1 MRLQKLQISGF
12 KSFSDRSELAFD
24 RGVTAIVGPNGCG
37 KSNVADA
44 IVWVLGEQSAK
55 SLRGD
60 QMMDVIF
67 NGSEARK
74 ATGAAEVR
82 LMLSGVTSISE
93 KARTPE
99 PADPDDIE
107 PVIARDVEVT
117 RRLYRSGESEYLIN
131 GELVRLK
138 DVHELLM
145 DTGLGAKAYAIIE
158 QGKIGQI
165 LSTRPTDRR
174 QLIEEAAGVTK
185 YKARR
190 RTAELKLE
198 ASQQNLTRIDDIIF
212 EVEKQRAAL
221 KRQAAKA
228 RRYKRLREELR
239 RWEKVLFARRY
250 RVLAEAIELARARLI
265 DRRAAE
271 AAAAGRLSAV
281 EEGLAR
287 TRLALALA
295 EAHASAV
302 REDGH
307 ARELEIDRRQNHIS
321 FSEQQLVGLE
331 GRRGEIADELALIEA
346 KREPVRQA
354 LVERREAAER
364 AAGEREQASAVLA
377 ADHAAY
383 ETAYRGLQSLEGEV
397 EQRRQEVYLA
407 LSAIS
412 SLQHAIDNATA
423 ARQRVE
429 EELSRLEAERSDVE
443 VEDARLQ
450 ADLDTGRRQLS
461 EAQARLDHV
470 RRDGEARQAELAE
483 AREEQEQWRQDTRA
497 REQELAS
504 VEARLKSLEELE
516 AARAQYGDAAR
527 FLLAD
532 ETAGIRQFGS
542 LADDLEVERGY
553 ERAVEAYLGDLLQHV
568 LVPDHDE
575 AARGLALVREHNA
588 GRCGFLVVGGVN
600 PRIDGQPDSP
610 APGLV
615 AMASVVRI
623 GGEHARF
630 IQQAIGHAWI
640 ASSFAQA
647 ASASPNTDLPVVT
660 LDGDVLRGA
669 HLVYGGV
676 REESRGILS
685 TKREIKELRDRAGEI
700 RELLA
705 RLAEHTAVV
714 SSTIDRLTQE
724 ISSLIADAHSQE
736 KAIVGFEALVAKA
749 NENRDRL
756 MRKADVLATESARA
770 QEERRTL
777 EAREIEARTSVARQE
792 EVRLAADE
800 RLALAQRQFLDAR
813 EASEII
819 SRRVADARAA
829 HAGLVER
836 ATALLADVAR
846 QEEAIAELESRFGAR
861 QEEARQ
867 NQQRQSDLRQAIE
880 DGKRQLDLDL
890 QDLERL
896 RGEVREADDRLT
908 AFRQESETQ
917 EGDIRESRKALD
929 ALRAEV
935 GELDLARVTGESDL
949 THLAS
954 TCVEAV
960 QATLGQV
967 MAEVEEAERE
977 GQIAPGQAMADE
989 PEDEMGEEEGETAA
1003 GGVAEGGAS
1012 LGAEAPILAAAAV
1025 GATVPPATPD
1035 EAIAELKTK
1044 IDRLGPVNMM
1054 AIEQFDELETRHT
1067 FLTVQRKDLRES
1079 IAATGEAIKRI
1090 DETSKERFR
1099 EAFAVVNQNF
1109 QETFA
1114 VLFGGGRAGLTL
1126 IDETDVLESGIEI
1139 VAQPPGKRLQSVQLL
1154 SGGEKALTAIALMF
1168 GIFRYKPS
1176 PFCVLDEIDA
1186 PLDDANIGRFIEIL
1200 KQMQEQT
1207 QFIIIT
1213 HSRKTMEIADR
1224 LYGVTMEEPGVSKL
1238 ISVKL
1243 N

>member
-60 QMMDVIF
+60 QMLDVIF

-74 ATGAAEVR
+74 ATAAAEVR
-82 LMLSGVTSISE
+82 LMLSGVTSASE
-93 KARTPE
+93 KSRLPGVEGDEVAP
-99 PADPDDIE
+99 IL
-107 PVIARDVEVT
+107 ARDVEVT

-131 GELVRLK
+131 GELVRLR

-190 RTAELKLE
+190 RAAELKLE

-212 EVEKQRAAL
+212 EIEKQRSAL

-228 RRYKRLREELR
+228 RRYKRLRDELR
-239 RWEKVLFARRY
+239 RWEKVLFAERY
-250 RVLAEAIELARARLI
+250 RVLAGEL
-265 DRRAAE
+265 E
-271 AAAAGRLSAV
+271 S
-281 EEGLAR
+281 AR
-287 TRLALALA
+287 TRLAERHEAATAAAARLSAA
-295 EAHASAV
+295 EARLSTTRLELAQAEARANAV
-302 REDGH
+302 RETAH
-307 ARELEIDRRQNHIS
+307 TRELEIDRRQNSVS
-321 FSEQQLVGLE
+321 FSEQQLADLGV
-331 GRRGEIADELALIEA
+331 RRGEIADELAGIEA
-346 KREPVRQA
+346 KRGPAHEA

-364 AAGEREQASAVLA
+364 AQAAREQAAAVLA
-377 ADHAAY
+377 AESAAHD
-383 ETAYRGLQSLEGEV
+383 TAYRALQSLEAEV
-397 EQRRQEVYLA
+397 EEKRQAVYLA
-407 LSAIS
+407 LTAIS
-412 SLQHAIDNATA
+412 SLQHAIENAAA

-429 EELSRLEAERSDVE
+429 DELARLDAERSDVD
-443 VEDARLQ
+443 VEDRRLL
-450 ADLDTGRRQLS
+450 AEFEAGRRQ
-461 EAQARLDHV
+461 V
-470 RRDGEARQAELAE
+470 RDAQAELERVRMAGE
-483 AREEQEQWRQDTRA
+483 TRQAQLADARDEHEQRRQVTRT

-504 VEARLKSLEELE
+504 VEARLQSLEELE

-532 ETAGIRQFGS
+532 HADAVRHFGS
-542 LADDLEVERGY
+542 LADCLEVEGGY
-553 ERAVEAYLGDLLQHV
+553 ERAVEGFLGDLLQHV
-568 LVPDHDE
+568 LVPSHDE
-575 AARGLALVREHNA
+575 AARGLALVREHSA
-588 GRCGFLVVGGVN
+588 GRCGFLVVGGEA
-600 PRIDGQPDSP
+600 P
-610 APGLV
+610 AVAAPPEPPADGLV
-615 AMASVVRI
+615 SMASVVRI
-623 GGEHARF
+623 AGDHARF
-630 IQQAIGHAWI
+630 VGQAMGQAWI
-640 ASSFAQA
+640 APSFAA
-647 ASASPNTDLPVVT
+647 AVSASLVTDLPVVT
-660 LDGDVLRGA
+660 PDGDVLRGA
-669 HLVYGGV
+669 HLVYGGL

-685 TKREIKELRDRAGEI
+685 ARREAKELRDRAGDI
-700 RELLA
+700 RETLS
-705 RLAEHTAVV
+705 RLNEQSMLGAAEIEGLSH
-714 SSTIDRLTQE
+714 E
-724 ISSLIADAHSQE
+724 IADLVADAHARE
-736 KAIVGFEALVAKA
+736 KVIVGLEALVARA
-749 NENRDRL
+749 TENRERL
-756 MRKADVLATESARA
+756 ARKSDVLGTESARA

-777 EAREIEARTSVARQE
+777 EARETEARASVVRQE
-792 EVRLAADE
+792 ESRREADE
-800 RLALAQRQFLDAR
+800 RLAAAQHRFQDAR
-813 EASEII
+813 EAAEVI
-819 SRRVADARAA
+819 SRRAADARAA

-836 ATALLADVAR
+836 ATALVTEVAR
-846 QEEAIAELESRFGAR
+846 QQDAIEELESRFTAR

-867 NQQRQSDLRQAIE
+867 NDHRQLELRQAIE

-890 QDLERL
+890 LDLDRL
-896 RGEVREADDRLT
+896 RGEVRVVDDELSALRLRSDEEDV
-908 AFRQESETQ
+908 A
-917 EGDIRESRKALD
+917 IRECRRSLD
-929 ALRAEV
+929 AVRAEA
-935 GELDLARVTGESDL
+935 GELDLIRVTAESDL
-949 THLAS
+949 AHLAT

-960 QATLGQV
+960 QETLDQV
-967 MAEVEEAERE
+967 LAEVEQAERE
-977 GQIAPGQAMADE
+977 GRDAPGTAMVEE
-989 PEDEMGEEEGETAA
+989 PEEETGEE
-1003 GGVAEGGAS
+1003 GG
-1012 LGAEAPILAAAAV
+1012 GAEAAASLEAQPGASSDAPVLAVAEA
-1025 GATVPPATPD
+1025 PPSSAD
-1035 EAIAELKTK
+1035 EAIADVKAK

-1079 IAATGEAIKRI
+1079 IAATGQAIKQI

-1099 EAFAVVNQNF
+1099 EAFAVINSNF
-1109 QETFA
+1109 QETFT
-1114 VLFGGGRAGLTL
+1114 VLFGGGSAGLAL
-1126 IDETDVLESGIEI
+1126 LDETDVLESGIEI
-1139 VAQPPGKRLQSVQLL
+1139 VASPPGKRLQSVQLL

-1168 GIFRYKPS
+1168 AIFRYKPS

-1200 KQMQEQT
+1200 KQMQTET

>member
-74 ATGAAEVR
+74 ATAAAEVR
-82 LMLSGVTSISE
+82 LMLSGVTSMGD
-93 KARTPE
+93 KARPGEPE
-99 PADPDDIE
+99 DAE
-107 PVIARDVEVT
+107 PLIARDVEVT

-131 GELVRLK
+131 GELVRLR

-190 RTAELKLE
+190 RAAELKLE
-198 ASQQNLTRIDDIIF
+198 ASEQNLTRIDDIIF

-250 RVLAEAIELARARLI
+250 RVLADAIESALARLAE
-265 DRRAAE
+265 RREAE
-271 AAAAGRLSAV
+271 AAAAARLSAA

-287 TRLALALA
+287 TRLTLA
-295 EAHASAV
+295 EAEARATAA
-302 REDGH
+302 REGAH
-307 ARELEIDRRQNHIS
+307 ARELDIDRRQNHIA

-331 GRRGEIADELALIEA
+331 SRSGEIADELAAVEA
-346 KREPVRQA
+346 RREPARQA
-354 LVERREAAER
+354 VAERREAAQR
-364 AAGEREQASAVLA
+364 AADERDQAAAVLA
-377 ADHAAY
+377 AENAAY
-383 ETAYRGLQSLEGEV
+383 EAAYRGLQALDAEV
-397 EQRRQEVYLA
+397 EQRRQDVYVA

-412 SLQHAIDNATA
+412 SLQHAIDNAAA

-450 ADLDTGRRQLS
+450 ADLDAGRRQLS
-461 EAQARLDHV
+461 DAQASLDRV
-470 RRDGEARQAELAE
+470 RADGEARQADLAE
-483 AREEQEQWRQDTRA
+483 AREAHEQRRQETRS

-504 VEARLKSLEELE
+504 VEARLTSLEELE

-532 ETAGIRQFGS
+532 DTAAIRQYGS
-542 LADDLEVERGY
+542 LADYLEVDRGY
-553 ERAVEAYLGDLLQHV
+553 ERAVESFLGDLLQHV
-568 LVPDHDE
+568 LVPDHEE

-588 GRCGFLVVGGVN
+588 GRCGFLVAGGSERALAVS
-600 PRIDGQPDSP
+600 G
-610 APGLV
+610 APPIEGLV
-615 AMASVVRI
+615 PLASVVRAT
-623 GGEHARF
+623 GEHARH
-630 IQQAIGHAWI
+630 IQAAIGHAWI
-640 ASSFAQA
+640 ASTFAQA
-647 ASASPNTDLPVVT
+647 VAASRLTDVPVLT
-660 LDGDVLRGA
+660 PEGDVLRGA

-685 TKREIKELRDRAGEI
+685 TKREVKELRDRAVEI
-700 RELLA
+700 RGSLGLLA
-705 RLAEHTAVV
+705 EQTTVAAATIERLSQDIAN
-714 SSTIDRLTQE
+714 
-724 ISSLIADAHSQE
+724 LIAEAHAHE

-749 NENRDRL
+749 NENRERL
-756 MRKADVLATESARA
+756 MRKADVLSTESARA
-770 QEERRTL
+770 QEERRAL
-777 EAREIEARTSVARQE
+777 EAREAEARTSVARQE
-792 EVRLAADE
+792 EARAAADE
-800 RLALAQRQFLDAR
+800 RLALAQRQLMDAR
-813 EASEII
+813 EAAEVI
-819 SRRVADARAA
+819 SRRAADARAA

-836 ATALLADVAR
+836 ATALLVEVAR
-846 QEEAIAELESRFGAR
+846 QEEMIEELEARFAAR
-861 QEEARQ
+861 QEEARL
-867 NQQRQSDLRQAIE
+867 NQQRQADLCQAIE
-880 DGKRQLDLDL
+880 AGKTQLDLDL

-896 RGEVREADDRLT
+896 RVDVRDADELLSDLRLGSDHQEA
-908 AFRQESETQ
+908 
-917 EGDIRESRKALD
+917 DIREARKSLD
-929 ALRAEV
+929 LLRGEV
-935 GELDLARVTGESDL
+935 GELDLARVTAESDL
-949 THLAS
+949 AHLAS
-954 TCVEAV
+954 TCVAAV
-960 QATLGQV
+960 QATLDQV
-967 MAEVEEAERE
+967 LAEVEAAERA
-977 GQIAPGQAMADE
+977 GQAAPGQPMAEE
-989 PEDEMGEEEGETAA
+989 PEDETGEEEGEGAPVVADEGAA
-1003 GGVAEGGAS
+1003 AV
-1012 LGAEAPILAAAAV
+1012 AEAPVLAAASA
-1025 GATVPPATPD
+1025 PPATPD
-1035 EAIAELKTK
+1035 EAIAQLKTK

-1099 EAFAVVNQNF
+1099 EAFGVINQNF
-1109 QETFA
+1109 QEMFA
-1114 VLFGGGRAGLTL
+1114 ILFGGGRAGLTL
-1126 IDETDVLESGIEI
+1126 LDETDVLESGIEI
-1139 VAQPPGKRLQSVQLL
+1139 VAQPPGKRLQNVQLL

-1168 GIFRYKPS
+1168 GIFKYKPS

-1186 PLDDANIGRFIEIL
+1186 PLDDANIGRFVEIL
-1200 KQMQEQT
+1200 KKMQEET